1 MKIKIFYGI
10 LFIFLATATVSFAVG
25 GIPPVGGYTP
35 DLQEIDPDCSLGD
48 PDCFVNF
55 NHQGYIDVGTRA
67 GGDLI
72 TIIGDHDDSNN
83 GTKILL
89 DDNAGKTVLE
99 SKEIFLAT
107 PETDTTFFNPTIWQN
122 QTEDPSVGGS
132 IANRLIQLERTANPS
147 GTGRYWGDLRN
158 IIDSSNDNSEGITG
172 LDIGVRKTGT
182 SDNLLIYGT
191 DVKSYHLGG
200 GDVGFLNGQ
209 VVRVRLEGN
218 QPASVSQVMRGIS
231 PDVRVNNPNATV
243 AFAQGIHPTVDL
255 RQGTLTGAQ
264 ALFLDFDVS
273 AANLG
278 TTLNFT
284 GDVAYLQ
291 GGGGGDVIS
300 LKQHL
305 DNEGHKL
312 RFIWNQGEAE
322 SDFDGIINY
331 NGDVSNIES
340 ASDKVLINKE
350 WFNRNNNKTVSYT
363 VATLPLGAVGDIAH
377 VTDASGVSYRG
388 VATGG
393 GADVALVFFDGTN
406 WLYH

>member
-1 MKIKIFYGI
+1 MKTKIFYGI
-10 LFIFLATATVSFAVG
+10 LFIFLATATASFAIG
-25 GIPPVGGYTP
+25 GVPPIGGYTP

-48 PDCFVNF
+48 PNCFVNL
-55 NHQGYIDVGTRA
+55 NHQGYTDSGTRT
-67 GGDLI
+67 GGDLV
-72 TIIGDHDDSNN
+72 TVIGDHDDSNN

-89 DDNAGKTVLE
+89 DDATGKTVLE

-122 QTEDPSVGGS
+122 QTEDPSIGGS

-147 GTGRYWGDLRN
+147 GVGRYWGDLRN
-158 IIDSSNDNSEGITG
+158 IIDSSNDNSEGTTG
-172 LDIGVRKTGT
+172 FDIGVRKTGN
-182 SDNLLIYGT
+182 SDNLLVYGS

-209 VVRVRLEGN
+209 VVRVKLEGN
-218 QPASVSQVMRGIS
+218 QPASVSQVMRGVS
-231 PDVRVNNPNATV
+231 PNVLVNNPNATV
-243 AFAQGIHPTVDL
+243 AFAQGMHPTVDL

-264 ALFLDFDVS
+264 AIFLDFDVS
-273 AANLG
+273 TANLG

-291 GGGGGDVIS
+291 GGGGGDITS

-322 SDFDGIINY
+322 SDFSGIINY
-331 NGDVSNIES
+331 NGDVSNIDS
-340 ASDKVLINKE
+340 ATEKVLVNKE
-350 WFNRNNNKTVSYT
+350 WVNN
-363 VATLPLGAVGDIAH
+363 TLRQNFTPTSTA
-377 VTDASGVSYRG
+377 DASGEEGDYAYDDDFFYVKTSAGWKRS
-388 VATGG
+388 
-393 GADVALVFFDGTN
+393 ALSTF
-406 WLYH
+406 